1 MSDLYPIS
9 ERADR
14 EAALSAM
21 PPAIRDAFAGSC
33 DDLVSWRARLLGEMK
48 SRELAYDRHRG
59 FLRRRPVGPRLVAVA
74 VRLLAIAISGWCAA
88 ELWMAISP
96 GGAP

>member
-14 EAALSAM
+14 EAPLSAM

-59 FLRRRPVGPRLVAVA
+59 FLRRRAVA
-74 VRLLAIAISGWCAA
+74 VWLLAIAISGWCAA
-88 ELWMAISP
+88 NLWMAISP